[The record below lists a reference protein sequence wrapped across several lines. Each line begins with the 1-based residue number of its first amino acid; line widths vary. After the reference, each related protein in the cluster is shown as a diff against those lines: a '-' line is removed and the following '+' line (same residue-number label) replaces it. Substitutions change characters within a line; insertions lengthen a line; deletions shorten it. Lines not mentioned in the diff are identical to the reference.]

1 MTFELMSRRNKLA
14 KSKSVRR
21 TMKLTKNQVGG
32 GDFYHIVLTKGGPN
46 KIRSETLQAAIENS
60 NLPPAIKLK
69 IGRWFTSDWGTETDK
84 AADLE
89 TYFTA
94 IERQDE
100 IFDIVV
106 EKLKELYNAT
116 TLEVVITGATQR
128 NKDNQQEAILYIK
141 DIEQFLLFKKDY
153 KKSDGVSK
161 LDTIYNPELKE
172 TLSELLYFPKRLN
185 NIFIQSLA
193 NVLILFKNDP
203 DSKNLTDV
211 GKRAIA
217 VANYKSNMYAN
228 VYLLTGHS
236 FRDGFYLD
244 QGMTEFNEIMETFWD
259 KLFTSISTVKD
270 ATDFIND
277 SDPDSYAHIADEVFR
292 WFTTYTRVEGQDHKP
307 DLIKYMMGKFAGL
320 DPTIMDEDA
329 KKEQRVSLP
338 PESYDTVEIYETQ
351 IGKILEKMDNTTL
364 EFIIHLAYT
373 LLKNEEATSKA
384 ISGTE

>member
-1 MTFELMSRRNKLA
+1 MK
-14 KSKSVRR
+14 R
-21 TMKLTKNQVGG
+21 TRNQVGG
-32 GDFYHIVLTKGGPN
+32 GEFHHIDLTKGGPN
-46 KIRSETLQAAIENS
+46 KTRSETLKAAIEGS
-60 NLPPAIKLK
+60 NLPSEIKLK
-69 IGRWFTSDWGTETDK
+69 IGRWFSPDWGNEKDK
-84 AADLE
+84 AADLD

-106 EKLKELYNAT
+106 GKLKELYNAT
-116 TLEVVITGATQR
+116 KVEDIINNATKR
-128 NKDNQQEAILYIK
+128 NNENLKEAILYIK

-153 KKSDGVSK
+153 SKSSGVSK
-161 LDTIYNPELKE
+161 LDTIYNPALKE

-203 DSKNLTDV
+203 DSTNLTDV

-244 QGMTEFNEIMETFWD
+244 QDMTNFNNIMKTFWD
-259 KLFTSISTVKD
+259 KLFTSISTVKS
-270 ATDFIND
+270 ATYFID
-277 SDPDSYAHIADEVFR
+277 DTDPDNYAYIADAVFQ
-292 WFTTYTRVEGQDHKP
+292 WFTNYKRIEGQDHKP
-307 DLIKYMMGKFAGL
+307 DLIKYMMGKFVEL
-320 DPTIMDEDA
+320 DPEVMGAVD
-329 KKEQRVSLP
+329 KQKQRVSLP
-338 PESYDTVEIYETQ
+338 PESYDAVEIYGTQ

-384 ISGTE
+384 ISEA

>member
-1 MTFELMSRRNKLA
+1 
-14 KSKSVRR
+14 
-21 TMKLTKNQVGG
+21 MKRTKNQVGG
-32 GDFYHIVLTKGGPN
+32 GDFHHIDLKKGGPGET
-46 KIRSETLQAAIENS
+46 RSNNLRAAIENS
-60 NLPPAIKLK
+60 NLLPEIKLK
-69 IGRWFTSDWGTETDK
+69 IGRWFSPDWGNEKDK

-106 EKLKELYNAT
+106 DKLKELYNAT
-116 TLEVVITGATQR
+116 QVEDIINGATQR
-128 NKDNQQEAILYIK
+128 NNENLEEAILYIK

-153 KKSDGVSK
+153 SKSSGVSK
-161 LDTIYNPELKE
+161 LDTIYNPALKE

-203 DSKNLTDV
+203 DSKDLNDV

-244 QGMTEFNEIMETFWD
+244 QDMDDFNKIMETFWD
-259 KLFTSISTVKD
+259 KLFTSISSDKD
-270 ATDFIND
+270 TTEFIND
-277 SDPDSYAHIADEVFR
+277 GDSDNYAYIADEVFR
-292 WFTTYTRVEGQDHKP
+292 WFTTYKRKEGQDHKP
-307 DLIKYMMGKFAGL
+307 DLIKYMMGKFAVL
-320 DPTIMDEDA
+320 DPAVMNDDD
-329 KKEQRVSLP
+329 KKAQRVSLP
-338 PESYDTVEIYETQ
+338 PDSYDAVEIYGTQ
-351 IGKILEKMDNTTL
+351 IGTILKKMDNTTL

>member
-1 MTFELMSRRNKLA
+1 MKRA
-14 KSKSVRR
+14 K
-21 TMKLTKNQVGG
+21 NQENQGQVGG
-32 GDFYHIVLTKGGPN
+32 GEFHHIDLTKGGPN

-60 NLPPAIKLK
+60 NLPPEIKLK
-69 IGRWFTSDWGTETDK
+69 IGRWFTSEWGNETNK

-106 EKLKELYNAT
+106 EKLKELYKAT
-116 TLEVVITGATQR
+116 TLEAIITGATQR
-128 NKDNQQEAILYIK
+128 NTVNLQEAILYIK

-153 KKSDGVSK
+153 TKSEGVSK
-161 LDTIYNPELKE
+161 LDTIYNPALNE

-244 QGMTEFNEIMETFWD
+244 QDMTVFNEIMETFWD
-259 KLFTSISTVKD
+259 KLFTSISTEKD
-270 ATDFIND
+270 ATDFIDD
-277 SDPDSYAHIADEVFR
+277 SDPDSYAYIADAVFR
-292 WFTTYTRVEGQDHKP
+292 WFTTYTRVEGKDHKP
-307 DLIKYMMGKFAGL
+307 DLIKYMMGKFAVL
-320 DPTIMDEDA
+320 NQEEIDDA
-329 KKEQRVSLP
+329 AKTAQRVSLP
-338 PESYDTVEIYETQ
+338 PESYDTVEIYGTQ
-351 IGKILEKMDNTTL
+351 IGDILKKMDNTTL

-373 LLKNEEATSKA
+373 LLKNEAETSKA
-384 ISGTE
+384 ISEA

>member
-1 MTFELMSRRNKLA
+1 
-14 KSKSVRR
+14 
-21 TMKLTKNQVGG
+21 MKRGKNQKNQKNQGQVGG
-32 GDFYHIVLTKGGPN
+32 GEFHHIDLTKGGPN
-46 KIRSETLQAAIENS
+46 KIRSDTLRAAIENS

-94 IERQDE
+94 IEWQDE

-116 TLEVVITGATQR
+116 TLEAVITGATQR
-128 NKDNQQEAILYIK
+128 NNDNQQEAILYIK

-153 KKSDGVSK
+153 NIKSEGVSK
-161 LDTIYNPELKE
+161 LDTIYDPALNE

-203 DSKNLTDV
+203 DSKNLNDV

-244 QGMTEFNEIMETFWD
+244 QGMGEFNEIMETFWD
-259 KLFTSISTVKD
+259 NLFTSISTVKD
-270 ATDFIND
+270 VTDFIDD

-307 DLIKYMMGKFAGL
+307 DLIKYMMGKFAVL
-320 DPTIMDEDA
+320 DPAEMDAEA
-329 KKEQRVSLP
+329 KKAQRVSLP
-338 PESYDTVEIYETQ
+338 PESYDAVEIYGTQ